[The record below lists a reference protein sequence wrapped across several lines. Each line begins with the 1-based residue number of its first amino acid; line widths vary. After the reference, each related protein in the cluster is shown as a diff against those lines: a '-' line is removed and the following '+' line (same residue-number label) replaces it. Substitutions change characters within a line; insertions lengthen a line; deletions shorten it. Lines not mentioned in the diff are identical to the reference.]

1 MIFPRKEEK
10 IIFLKKKFKGQKQKW
25 FMFKLIEDIHIHF
38 DNDPDNEF
46 IDYKWVPYWYPLYT
60 IIDFKK
66 EIYRSVLMEL
76 RLIFSE
82 EFSND

>member
-1 MIFPRKEEK
+1 M
-10 IIFLKKKFKGQKQKW
+10 L
-25 FMFKLIEDIHIHF
+25 HIHF

-66 EIYRSVLMEL
+66 DVYRSVLMEL

-82 EFSND
+82 EFGND